1 MLVQVIFKMLP
12 LSLLQMKSFNT
23 LTAILIAAGLMVGVT
38 GCKKTPKNVTT
49 IPRANMTPIGEDAAN
64 PRLTGPVTGDRS
76 NPLPNDPNLNSTNLN
91 SRPLTPEELANAAN
105 QTSRPNPGDFN
116 EDTTTLAAETVYFDF
131 DRANV
136 KSSEV
141 PKVQRVATYLKNQ
154 TGAMIRVEGNCD
166 ERGTEEYNR
175 SLGERRAL
183 AIRELL
189 IASGVAPDRVT
200 TVTYGEDR
208 PAAGFAPSDW
218 DKHRRGDF
226 VVLTPKTTQ

>member
-1 MLVQVIFKMLP
+1 
-12 LSLLQMKSFNT
+12 MKSLNT
-23 LTAILIAAGLMVGVT
+23 LTAILIAAGLIVGVT

-49 IPRANMTPIGEDAAN
+49 IPRANMTPIGEDPSN
-64 PRLTGPVTGDRS
+64 PRLGGPRTGTDSGLKLPGDGGTTGTGITTAT
-76 NPLPNDPNLNSTNLN
+76 PFDPEKAGLQNV
-91 SRPLTPEELANAAN
+91 
-105 QTSRPNPGDFN
+105 RPNPDDFIA
-116 EDTTTLAAETVYFDF
+116 DSTTLAAETVYFEF

-154 TGAMIRVEGNCD
+154 TSAMIRVEGNCD

-183 AIRELL
+183 AVRELL
-189 IASGVAPDRVT
+189 VASGIAPDRVS

-218 DKHRRGDF
+218 DKHRRADF